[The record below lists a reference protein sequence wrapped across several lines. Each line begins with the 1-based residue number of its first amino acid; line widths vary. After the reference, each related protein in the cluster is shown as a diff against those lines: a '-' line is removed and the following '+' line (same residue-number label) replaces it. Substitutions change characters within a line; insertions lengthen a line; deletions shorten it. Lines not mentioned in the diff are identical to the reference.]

1 MCAIFLQEQYLYL
14 TLFSFGV
21 LMILNIYNMY
31 YIKNNVASRDA
42 RKQEKLS
49 QKKVKKMIEDY
60 KKKEKR
66 RAAYAKAME
75 KYQRKKKHVES
86 AGGGKGAYKPID
98 GDADNVDGDLAEGG
112 AVDPYFLKVAVA
124 HKRVNLRNTRNKVYD
139 LDELSDPGSSISQ
152 RELEE
157 MHKEIDEM
165 DRWSEESFSSDD
177 DDDDSDSDNQ
187 YEGGKKTGALVLPSE
202 RFLEENG
209 LIKKGSDAK
218 PEYYQEKDI
227 EDRGFNKWVD
237 AYDRTAVAIQWISLF
252 VTFKV
257 YRMTYSYFMG
267 RKQFLVLYQKKKF
280 KKHTICVT
288 LISQFLVELPLI
300 ICGVVG
306 VASLPIGEQLILTCI
321 DTLAISLFLIVIE
334 FVEIARLDKIMKTAN
349 TRGHKAKKS
358 AAACEDS
365 DEDGLLTDSDENEDD
380 YPDWRLMIKNVEG
393 NQELFATTATQLKL
407 NELSRLYDPRVAR
420 SCVEF
425 NTGTDKEED
434 PREVR
439 SFPTSPRAYL
449 EFEAPNFGN
458 YGDAFDN
465 CYAESKGP
473 LAKDAL
479 KTYSE
484 MGT

>member
-1 MCAIFLQEQYLYL
+1 MQPRYLGF
-14 TLFSFGV
+14 TLFAFGV
-21 LMILNIYNMY
+21 LMILNIYNLY
-31 YIKNNVASRDA
+31 YIKTNVASRDA

-75 KYQRKKKHVES
+75 KYQRKKKHVAA
-86 AGGGKGAYKPID
+86 AGGGKGGYKPID
-98 GDADNVDGDLAEGG
+98 GDADNIEGNLAEGG

-124 HKRVNLRNTRNKVYD
+124 HKRVNMRNNRNKVYD

-165 DRWSEESFSSDD
+165 DRWSMESFSSDDDD

-187 YEGGKKTGALVLPSE
+187 YEGGKKNTGTLVLPSE

-252 VTFKV
+252 ITFKV

-267 RKQFLVLYQKKKF
+267 RK
-280 KKHTICVT
+280 
-288 LISQFLVELPLI
+288 
-300 ICGVVG
+300 
-306 VASLPIGEQLILTCI
+306 
-321 DTLAISLFLIVIE
+321 
-334 FVEIARLDKIMKTAN
+334 
-349 TRGHKAKKS
+349 
-358 AAACEDS
+358 
-365 DEDGLLTDSDENEDD
+365 
-380 YPDWRLMIKNVEG
+380 
-393 NQELFATTATQLKL
+393 
-407 NELSRLYDPRVAR
+407 
-420 SCVEF
+420 
-425 NTGTDKEED
+425 
-434 PREVR
+434 
-439 SFPTSPRAYL
+439 
-449 EFEAPNFGN
+449 
-458 YGDAFDN
+458 
-465 CYAESKGP
+465 
-473 LAKDAL
+473 
-479 KTYSE
+479 
-484 MGT
+484 